1 MLGAKRFLGDSDRAF
16 VERLCAREIP
26 LRAEESGDSRLDRAT
41 RTHLV
46 FQQESEVVEPSS
58 QVRMLG
64 AERFLADS
72 DRAFVERLSSREIP
86 LRAEESGDSR
96 LDRADENAL
105 GLSAAER
112 SC

>member
-26 LRAEESGDSRLDRAT
+26 LRRKRAVIRGSIAPT

-46 FQQESEVVEPSS
+46 LQQQSEVVEPR
-58 QVRMLG
+58 VRMLG
-64 AERFLADS
+64 AERFHADS

>member
-1 MLGAKRFLGDSDRAF
+1 MIRGSIA
-16 VERLCAREIP
+16 P
-26 LRAEESGDSRLDRAT
+26 T

-46 FQQESEVVEPSS
+46 FQQQSEVVERNRE
-58 QVRMLG
+58 VRVLG
-64 AERFLADS
+64 AERFLGDG
-72 DRAFVERLSSREIP
+72 DVTFVERLCAREIP

-105 GLSAAER
+105 GLSATEL